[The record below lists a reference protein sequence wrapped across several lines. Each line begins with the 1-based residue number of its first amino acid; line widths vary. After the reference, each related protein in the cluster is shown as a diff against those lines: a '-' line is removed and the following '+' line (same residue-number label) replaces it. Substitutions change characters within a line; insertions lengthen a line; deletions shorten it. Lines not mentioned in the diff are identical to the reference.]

1 MTSLDSSSSPHY
13 FAVENQVSAGFGSDG
28 PTTTAV
34 NIRPVRRLK
43 FRTPTH
49 HPRRKAI
56 KAALEALKI
65 VADRDA
71 DYARAQN
78 GEGFSKS
85 DSSSGHMLSEATI
98 ERPMRD
104 DQLGERILKMAGR
117 YRRQVLRLRQR
128 DLL

>member
-1 MTSLDSSSSPHY
+1 MIQSDSSPSPHY
-13 FAVENQVSAGFGSDG
+13 FAVENQESPDFRSDG
-28 PTTTAV
+28 LTTTAV
-34 NIRPVRRLK
+34 TIRPVPRLK
-43 FRTPTH
+43 FRAPTH

-71 DYARAQN
+71 DYARTQN

-98 ERPMRD
+98 ERALQD
-104 DQLGERILKMAGR
+104 DQLAERILRMAAR
-117 YRRQVLRLRQR
+117 YRRQVLRLRQM

>member
-1 MTSLDSSSSPHY
+1 MTSPDSSSSYHY
-13 FAVENQVSAGFGSDG
+13 FVVENQESSDLRSDG

-34 NIRPVRRLK
+34 TGRPVPRLK
-43 FRTPTH
+43 FRAPTH

-98 ERPMRD
+98 ERAMQD
-104 DQLGERILKMAGR
+104 DQLAERILKMAAR
-117 YRRQVLRLRQR
+117 YRSQVLRLRQM

>member
-1 MTSLDSSSSPHY
+1 MTSLDSSPSSHY
-13 FAVENQVSAGFGSDG
+13 FSLENQESPDFRSDG
-28 PTTTAV
+28 PTATPVT
-34 NIRPVRRLK
+34 IRPVLRLK
-43 FRTPTH
+43 FRAPTH

-71 DYARAQN
+71 DYARTQN
-78 GEGFSKS
+78 GKGFSKS

-98 ERPMRD
+98 ERAMQD
-104 DQLGERILKMAGR
+104 DQLAERILKMAAR
-117 YRRQVLRLRQR
+117 YRRQVLRLRQM

>member
-1 MTSLDSSSSPHY
+1 MISFDSSSSPHY
-13 FAVENQVSAGFGSDG
+13 FAVENQESLDFRSDG

-34 NIRPVRRLK
+34 TIRPIPRLK
-43 FRTPTH
+43 FRAPTH

-71 DYARAQN
+71 DYARTQN

-85 DSSSGHMLSEATI
+85 DSSHGHMLSEATI
-98 ERPMRD
+98 ERAMQD
-104 DQLGERILKMAGR
+104 EQLAERILRMAAR
-117 YRRQVLRLRQR
+117 YRRQVLRLRQI

>member
-1 MTSLDSSSSPHY
+1 MTSLDSSSSSHY
-13 FAVENQVSAGFGSDG
+13 FSVENQESPDFRSDD
-28 PTTTAV
+28 PSTTAV
-34 NIRPVRRLK
+34 TIRPVPRLK
-43 FRTPTH
+43 FRAPTH

-71 DYARAQN
+71 DYARTQN

-98 ERPMRD
+98 ERAMQD
-104 DQLGERILKMAGR
+104 NQLAERILKMANR
-117 YRRQVLRLRQR
+117 YRRQVLRLRQM